1 MCPSLQSLGAAR
13 DLLQGKLV
21 ARTWHLLYCRG
32 PEWHTG
38 LDSEP
43 GPTVKEL
50 LTELYVRVG
59 DTRQWALVRYIS
71 GILKKKVEALDEV
84 TTMQL
89 ASSRLRSIRDEA
101 AEWAGKL
108 WLHQLCLRLL
118 CAEALNPKLLVMSGV
133 TFSVPRPALTSCLTR
148 ST

>member
-1 MCPSLQSLGAAR
+1 MALTQ
-13 DLLQGKLV
+13 
-21 ARTWHLLYCRG
+21 HLLRRRG

-38 LDSEP
+38 LESEP

-59 DTRQWALVRYIS
+59 ATRQWALIRYIS

-84 TTMQL
+84 RAPL
-89 ASSRLRSIRDEA
+89 ESSGGAEGIGGEA
-101 AEWAGKL
+101 AGRAREL
-108 WLHQLCLRLL
+108 WLHLPG
-118 CAEALNPKLLVMSGV
+118 AEAPRAGGDAWGDLA
-133 TFSVPRPALTSCLTR
+133 VPRPARTCCLTR

>member
-1 MCPSLQSLGAAR
+1 MT
-13 DLLQGKLV
+13 GKLLDI
-21 ARTWHLLYCRG
+21 TQHLLHLHRG

-59 DTRQWALVRYIS
+59 ETRQWALIRYIS

-84 TTMQL
+84 TAVQL
-89 ASSRLRSIRDEA
+89 ASNRLTSVRVEA
-101 AEWAGKL
+101 AE
-108 WLHQLCLRLL
+108 
-118 CAEALNPKLLVMSGV
+118 
-133 TFSVPRPALTSCLTR
+133 
-148 ST
+148 

>member
-1 MCPSLQSLGAAR
+1 MRPNLQSLGAAR
-13 DLLQGKLV
+13 ELPQGKLL
-21 ARTWHLLYCRG
+21 AITWHLLYCRG

-38 LDSEP
+38 LDNEP

-59 DTRQWALVRYIS
+59 DTRQWALIRYIS

-84 TTMQL
+84 TTVQP
-89 ASSRLRSIRDEA
+89 ASSRLRSVREEA
-101 AEWAGKL
+101 AEWAGAP
-108 WLHQLCLRLL
+108 WLHQLCLPLS
-118 CAEALNPKLLVMSGV
+118 CAETPNLELLVMPGV
-133 TFSVPRPALTSCLTR
+133 TLSVPRPALTSCLTR